1 MTSDRKS
8 EIVNDIAGYFT
19 GELKRIVSEL
29 PEQVKSSISEIRL
42 RSGRPLSL
50 TVGGENVFV
59 SKQGNICHL
68 LQHGLY
74 TVSGDEVEAV
84 FKSMCNYSAYAYSE
98 QIRQGFLTV
107 KNGCRVGIA
116 ASAVYEDGRISG
128 LIHISSLNIRIAAE
142 YIGCAKPIAHVLDKG
157 LLIAG
162 PPSSGKTTVL
172 RDAIRLISNGLG
184 TVRRRVAVIDPRG
197 EIAAT
202 SDSVPQN
209 DLGPLTDVLTGCT
222 KKEGIE
228 MAIRTLSPNVLAF
241 DEIGN
246 SYEAN
251 AVLKSFHS
259 GADTVCTAHLGSI
272 DELYKRS
279 FVADILA
286 SGAISRVVFLP
297 SVGAKPQIYEVVGD
311 GSTLDLKTVE
321 RGVSLA

>member
-1 MTSDRKS
+1 M
-8 EIVNDIAGYFT
+8 
-19 GELKRIVSEL
+19 
-29 PEQVKSSISEIRL
+29 
-42 RSGRPLSL
+42 
-50 TVGGENVFV
+50 
-59 SKQGNICHL
+59 
-68 LQHGLY
+68 
-74 TVSGDEVEAV
+74 
-84 FKSMCNYSAYAYSE
+84 
-98 QIRQGFLTV
+98 
-107 KNGCRVGIA
+107 
-116 ASAVYEDGRISG
+116 
-128 LIHISSLNIRIAAE
+128 
-142 YIGCAKPIAHVLDKG
+142 LDKG

-321 RGVSLA
+321 RGVALA